1 MTSKQS
7 RCLPEVVLEILR
19 ARIGRGQLETWLTS
33 SSGRSL
39 AVVTNTERAMVM
51 LLEKEGDPGEGV
63 QNRGSHCEQGFLASG
78 RKQSGRPLTSELAL
92 GPQ

>member
-51 LLEKEGDPGEGV
+51 LLEKEGIPA
-63 QNRGSHCEQGFLASG
+63 NTL
-78 RKQSGRPLTSELAL
+78 
-92 GPQ
+92 